1 MKIGIITLY
10 YGGNFGTYFQAV
22 CLQKQIQKLGHECE
36 IVSASIRGIQ
46 PWKYYLLLCFN
57 RFVPKQLKRVLSK
70 NLNFYTGYCTLEEDT
85 KQLKK
90 SRVCFSLKKLSKKYD
105 GIILGSDEIWSTNCS
120 EVRSQLVFWG
130 KGAQCPIVS
139 YGSSGI
145 NWKIPTIHS
154 DLEFKKLFNQMLY
167 LGVRDDT
174 TYKMVKKYIKE
185 DKVRRVVDPTIL
197 NPFYIQKENRLRKN
211 ILVYGPSFPTDIKDQ
226 IIDFAKKKNL
236 CLSCMG
242 WYHSWCEEFIEPDNG
257 VNVQKVFA
265 ESNYIVSSSF
275 HGTIFSIM
283 HKKQFISIEVNERG
297 KKVRDLLK
305 MLNLEKRITNTNIR
319 LLERAIDYE
328 KTFTLIDQLRNESL
342 RVLEKELEIIKN
354 AK

>member
-197 NPFYIQKENRLRKN
+197 NPFYIQKENRLRKKH
-211 ILVYGPSFPTDIKDQ
+211 ISIWSKFPYRYKR
-226 IIDFAKKKNL
+226 
-236 CLSCMG
+236 
-242 WYHSWCEEFIEPDNG
+242 
-257 VNVQKVFA
+257 
-265 ESNYIVSSSF
+265 SNYRFCKKEKFMLILYGVVSF
-275 HGTIFSIM
+275 L
-283 HKKQFISIEVNERG
+283 V
-297 KKVRDLLK
+297 
-305 MLNLEKRITNTNIR
+305 
-319 LLERAIDYE
+319 
-328 KTFTLIDQLRNESL
+328 
-342 RVLEKELEIIKN
+342 
-354 AK
+354 